1 MATSPSDV
9 THKQALKKAQQKQCC
24 GSLFNFPVPSNVT
37 FSLYEKK
44 MHFVI
49 CVFILCQTSWETV
62 GKKRNL
68 GKEGGSSELKEIND
82 KKGGD
87 RETTRGRGGSSRRGR
102 GISRGREGKTKK
114 KQS

>member
-1 MATSPSDV
+1 
-9 THKQALKKAQQKQCC
+9 
-24 GSLFNFPVPSNVT
+24 
-37 FSLYEKK
+37 

-114 KQS
+114 NKVKNFFLNVSLC